1 MVELVVII
9 EAEEPI
15 SVVVSLGSPPPSV
28 SPPSSGQLPLGSG
41 SNPPGQV
48 TPGLVVVVVD
58 GVVDG
63 VVGSVIGSSGI
74 LDGVVGGSVVV
85 VLSVG
90 GSISVVEF
98 IGHGVTGDSAVK
110 QKSYTLYKC
119 TLPPKMF
126 GYFADFS
133 TKMALGEVTSMM
145 MPRPFPSSSRKPR
158 TFLKLLIFSLLE
170 NDCFLIF
177 RLILKVLNGSNFTL

>member
-1 MVELVVII
+1 MGYMAEFRFQCTVVVELVVII
-9 EAEEPI
+9 G
-15 SVVVSLGSPPPSV
+15 VVSSPSIGVVSPPPGV
-28 SPPSSGQLPLGSG
+28 SIPSSGQLPLGSG

-63 VVGSVIGSSGI
+63 VVGSVIVTSGI

-85 VLSVG
+85 VVLGSVG

-110 QKSYTLYKC
+110 QKQKPYT
-119 TLPPKMF
+119 
-126 GYFADFS
+126 
-133 TKMALGEVTSMM
+133 
-145 MPRPFPSSSRKPR
+145 
-158 TFLKLLIFSLLE
+158 
-170 NDCFLIF
+170 
-177 RLILKVLNGSNFTL
+177 

>member
-1 MVELVVII
+1 MV
-9 EAEEPI
+9 
-15 SVVVSLGSPPPSV
+15 SPPPGV
-28 SPPSSGQLPLGSG
+28 SIPSSGQLPLGSG

-85 VLSVG
+85 VLS

-110 QKSYTLYKC
+110 QKQKPYT
-119 TLPPKMF
+119 
-126 GYFADFS
+126 
-133 TKMALGEVTSMM
+133 
-145 MPRPFPSSSRKPR
+145 
-158 TFLKLLIFSLLE
+158 
-170 NDCFLIF
+170 
-177 RLILKVLNGSNFTL
+177 

>member
-15 SVVVSLGSPPPSV
+15 SGVVSPPPSV

-48 TPGLVVVVVD
+48 TGGLVVVVVD
-58 GVVDG
+58 VVVDG

-85 VLSVG
+85 VGSVG

-110 QKSYTLYKC
+110 QKSYT
-119 TLPPKMF
+119 
-126 GYFADFS
+126 
-133 TKMALGEVTSMM
+133 
-145 MPRPFPSSSRKPR
+145 
-158 TFLKLLIFSLLE
+158 
-170 NDCFLIF
+170 
-177 RLILKVLNGSNFTL
+177 

>member
-74 LDGVVGGSVVV
+74 LDGVVGVSVVV
-85 VLSVG
+85 VLL

-98 IGHGVTGDSAVK
+98 IGHGVIGGSAVK
-110 QKSYTLYKC
+110 QKHQSYTGKS
-119 TLPPKMF
+119 
-126 GYFADFS
+126 FS
-133 TKMALGEVTSMM
+133 ET
-145 MPRPFPSSSRKPR
+145 
-158 TFLKLLIFSLLE
+158 
-170 NDCFLIF
+170 
-177 RLILKVLNGSNFTL
+177 LILE

>member
-9 EAEEPI
+9 G
-15 SVVVSLGSPPPSV
+15 VVSSPSIGVVSPPPGV
-28 SPPSSGQLPLGSG
+28 SIPSSGQLPLGSG

-63 VVGSVIGSSGI
+63 VVGSVIVTSGI

-85 VLSVG
+85 VLGSVG

-110 QKSYTLYKC
+110 QKSYTLYIH
-119 TLPPKMF
+119 LPKNKKKRL
-126 GYFADFS
+126 Y
-133 TKMALGEVTSMM
+133 
-145 MPRPFPSSSRKPR
+145 
-158 TFLKLLIFSLLE
+158 LLP
-170 NDCFLIF
+170 
-177 RLILKVLNGSNFTL
+177 ILVHK

>member
-9 EAEEPI
+9 ETGVVSPPSI
-15 SVVVSLGSPPPSV
+15 GVVVSPPPSV

-48 TPGLVVVVVD
+48 TPGLVVVVVVVVD
-58 GVVDG
+58 VVDG

-110 QKSYTLYKC
+110 EKQLSYKVQLISKC
-119 TLPPKMF
+119 P
-126 GYFADFS
+126 FS
-133 TKMALGEVTSMM
+133 V
-145 MPRPFPSSSRKPR
+145 
-158 TFLKLLIFSLLE
+158 I
-170 NDCFLIF
+170 
-177 RLILKVLNGSNFTL
+177 V

>member
-85 VLSVG
+85 VVS

-98 IGHGVTGDSAVK
+98 IGHGVIGDSAVNK
-110 QKSYTLYKC
+110 NINHIRHTKGQIKTKADWRAINS
-119 TLPPKMF
+119 PK
-126 GYFADFS
+126 
-133 TKMALGEVTSMM
+133 K
-145 MPRPFPSSSRKPR
+145 
-158 TFLKLLIFSLLE
+158 
-170 NDCFLIF
+170 
-177 RLILKVLNGSNFTL
+177 

>member
-9 EAEEPI
+9 DSEEPI

-48 TPGLVVVVVD
+48 TGGLVVVVVD
-58 GVVDG
+58 VVVDG

-85 VLSVG
+85 VGSVG

-98 IGHGVTGDSAVK
+98 IGHGVTGDSAAK
-110 QKSYTLYKC
+110 QKSYK
-119 TLPPKMF
+119 
-126 GYFADFS
+126 
-133 TKMALGEVTSMM
+133 
-145 MPRPFPSSSRKPR
+145 
-158 TFLKLLIFSLLE
+158 
-170 NDCFLIF
+170 
-177 RLILKVLNGSNFTL
+177 

>member
-15 SVVVSLGSPPPSV
+15 SVVVSPPPSV